1 MMSIRSCSCLLSAL
15 LSCNTERK
23 QGRTFGHFCSAYLPF
38 TDVRGFY
45 SAPVPLEFPG
55 TSGDSF
61 IRSGKSTPDSRKFC
75 GMNIKDGFTDSVGN
89 TPLIRLRAFSE
100 ETGCEILGKAE
111 FMNPGGS
118 VKDRAA
124 KWIVLDA
131 ERRGVLKPG
140 GTVVEGTAGNT
151 GIGLAHVCNAR
162 GYKCVIVMPDNQ
174 AAEKYQIVEALGAEL
189 RKVAA
194 VPYSNP
200 NQYQKVAGRLA
211 QELPGAVWANQFD
224 NTANRD
230 AHFESSGPELWR
242 ESGGKIDV
250 FCAAT
255 GTGGTLAGVARY
267 LKTQSAAVRIVLVDP
282 PGSALYHYVKDGELK
297 SDGGSSITEGIG
309 TGRVTANL
317 QGAPIDDAVRISDGE
332 TVHFVYRLL
341 REEGLLLGSTAGIN
355 VAAAVRL
362 AKQMGRGHTIVTVLC
377 DGGAKYQSRLFNKA
391 WITERGFLEAVKSAS

>member
-1 MMSIRSCSCLLSAL
+1 MAV
-15 LSCNTERK
+15 
-23 QGRTFGHFCSAYLPF
+23 Y
-38 TDVRGFY
+38 
-45 SAPVPLEFPG
+45 
-55 TSGDSF
+55 
-61 IRSGKSTPDSRKFC
+61 
-75 GMNIKDGFTDSVGN
+75 DGFTGAIGN
-89 TPLIRLRAFSE
+89 TPLIRLRTFSE

-124 KWIVLDA
+124 KWIILDA

-162 GYKCVIVMPDNQ
+162 GYRCVIVMPDNQ
-174 AAEKYQIVEALGAEL
+174 AEEKYRIIESLGAEL
-189 RKVAA
+189 RKVPA

-211 QELPGAVWANQFD
+211 DELPNAVWANQFD
-224 NTANRD
+224 NVANRA
-230 AHFESSGPELWR
+230 AHFESTGPEIWA
-242 ESGGKIDV
+242 ESGGKIDA

-255 GTGGTLAGVARY
+255 GTGGTLAGVAAY
-267 LKTQSAAVRIVLVDP
+267 LKSQSPAVRIVLVDP
-282 PGSALYHYVKDGELK
+282 PGSSLYRYFKYGELQ

-317 QGAPIDDAVRISDGE
+317 AGAPIDDALRISDAE
-332 TVHFVYRLL
+332 TVRFVYRLL

-355 VAAAVRL
+355 VAAAVTL
-362 AKQMGRGHTIVTVLC
+362 AKELGPGHTIATVLC
-377 DGGAKYQSRLFNKA
+377 DGGAKYQSRLFNPA
-391 WITERGFLEAVKSAS
+391 WVADRGFADAIR